1 MKKLPFCER
10 VCHKQNFTNETF
22 YFGDVW
28 LLFAL
33 PWTPPPPHVYR
44 KHEVTNMGL
53 HLTSV
58 GSHSR
63 LFESLSSM
71 LSRSAL
77 NPADISIVRLYCIAP
92 LTSIHCVD
100 IGMTHFISHTYW
112 SETCLCWHLWLK
124 KTLKTTTY
132 LCPSIACTSLISE
145 ERPPPSSVGSL
156 VIVMDR
162 ISSMSINGVFL
173 LSFLQLYKHYTED
186 DPPPPVQ
193 FLQTPHLLGLYGEY
207 FLFVKFS
214 CRPTKIFWYY
224 TGTHL
229 MFIDFSCIRAKFEWT
244 HCSNRIYCDSI
255 SYCCACS
262 ELLVQAFFKPGSAI
276 NKDHKEKYLH
286 ILAYASSVY
295 DNEDGERLTT
305 RLYIAVNYYT
315 VELNLATIY
324 FLELLLSSFGYI
336 VQGWTVPTV
345 DLGCT
350 WSGGICIIKW
360 SV

>member
-1 MKKLPFCER
+1 MVAICLALNSAPSPCIQKARGDEHGSSPDLGGQPLSTVWVPQLHALPISSQPCRHLHCEAILYSTSYKYTLCWYR
-10 VCHKQNFTNETF
+10 DDTF
-22 YFGDVW
+22 YITYILEWNLSMVTPMIFKKSLKRPLICVLVLLVPVW
-28 LLFAL
+28 SPKRDHL
-33 PWTPPPPHVYR
+33 PPPCDRYGQDFLYGYR
-44 KHEVTNMGL
+44 W
-53 HLTSV
+53 
-58 GSHSR
+58 
-63 LFESLSSM
+63 
-71 LSRSAL
+71 
-77 NPADISIVRLYCIAP
+77 SIFV
-92 LTSIHCVD
+92 V
-100 IGMTHFISHTYW
+100 
-112 SETCLCWHLWLK
+112 
-124 KTLKTTTY
+124 
-132 LCPSIACTSLISE
+132 
-145 ERPPPSSVGSL
+145 
-156 VIVMDR
+156 
-162 ISSMSINGVFL
+162 
-173 LSFLQLYKHYTED
+173 FLQLYKHYTED

-229 MFIDFSCIRAKFEWT
+229 MFIDFSCIRAKFKWT

-324 FLELLLSSFGYI
+324 FLELLLSSFWYI